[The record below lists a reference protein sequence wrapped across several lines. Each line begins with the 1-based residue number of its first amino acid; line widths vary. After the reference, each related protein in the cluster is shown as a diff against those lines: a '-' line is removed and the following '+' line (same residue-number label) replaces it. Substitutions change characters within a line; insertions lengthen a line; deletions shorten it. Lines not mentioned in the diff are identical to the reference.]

1 MRSASHAIPPAGPL
15 GRPGSEVPAQV
26 PGARADSPHV
36 GPDTHAPAPRAELRC
51 PHCRGAVG
59 PQAQWC
65 TQCWADL
72 RPPPEPAVVT
82 PAEPVVA
89 LSPPGLPLAAL
100 PAPRP
105 GGLRGWPC
113 SGCGE
118 TNAVELTSCAAC
130 GTGFLAGLHQDSG
143 PVLALPVVGD
153 LALLSRAQRLG
164 LAGGVVL
171 LAMVLITLLGL
182 LTG

>member
-1 MRSASHAIPPAGPL
+1 M
-15 GRPGSEVPAQV
+15 
-26 PGARADSPHV
+26 
-36 GPDTHAPAPRAELRC
+36 GPDTHTAAPRAEQRC
-51 PHCRGAVG
+51 PHCRGALG

-72 RPPPEPAVVT
+72 RPPPVHAAVAPA
-82 PAEPVVA
+82 PAGTGGQSPAAAGIDPV
-89 LSPPGLPLAAL
+89 AL

-105 GGLRGWPC
+105 GGARGWPC

-118 TNAVELTSCAAC
+118 VNAVELTSCGAC
-130 GTGFLAGLHQDSG
+130 GTGFLAGLRKESAAG
-143 PVLALPVVGD
+143 LALPVVGD
-153 LALLSRAQRLG
+153 LTLLSRAQRLG

-182 LTG
+182 LTA